1 MPRKTVQILAHEFDS
16 LPAHVTVS
24 GRGSGANLR
33 VACQRAIADVF
44 KQASLRHKQTGM
56 FKCSFVVI
64 AEVSTRGKTT
74 EGVLRGSSI
83 VPAPCAAADDAL
95 GTPQEVIDRRPTYP
109 GNKGGA

>member
-33 VACQRAIADVF
+33 VACQRAIADIF

-64 AEVSTRGKTT
+64 AEVSTKAAHNAAIATGVPPSERG
-74 EGVLRGSSI
+74 
-83 VPAPCAAADDAL
+83 A
-95 GTPQEVIDRRPTYP
+95 
-109 GNKGGA
+109 